1 MQMKMNI
8 LVNRDNLT
16 IHDSFMVVSE
26 NEMKEVLLQ
35 VKEEHSEC
43 RVFDNRSIGNLVNE
57 WMAYN
62 LLFELGFMMVH
73 TQHVDLESKPKW
85 FLRFPYFL
93 LGNLYRFFDR
103 R

>member
-1 MQMKMNI
+1 MKMNI

-57 WMAYN
+57 WMTHN
-62 LLFELGFMMVH
+62 LLFELGFMTAF
-73 TQHVDLESKPKW
+73 TQHVDLGSNQRW
-85 FLRFPYFL
+85 FLRIPYFL
-93 LGNLYRFFDR
+93 LGNLYRMFVR

>member
-1 MQMKMNI
+1 MKMNI

-57 WMAYN
+57 WMAHN
-62 LLFELGFMMVH
+62 LLFELGFMTAH
-73 TQHVDLESKPKW
+73 TQHVDLESKQKW

-93 LGNLYRFFDR
+93 LGNLYRFLIENK
-103 R
+103 

>member
-43 RVFDNRSIGNLVNE
+43 RVFDNSIIAVSAILSMNGWRIIFCLNLV
-57 WMAYN
+57 
-62 LLFELGFMMVH
+62 
-73 TQHVDLESKPKW
+73 S
-85 FLRFPYFL
+85 
-93 LGNLYRFFDR
+93 
-103 R
+103 

>member
-62 LLFELGFMMVH
+62 LLFELGFMSNMW
-73 TQHVDLESKPKW
+73 TWSRNRSGFYG
-85 FLRFPYFL
+85 FLI
-93 LGNLYRFFDR
+93 FFSEICTGSLTEDK
-103 R
+103 

>member
-1 MQMKMNI
+1 MKMNI

-26 NEMKEVLLQ
+26 NEMKKVLLQ

-57 WMAYN
+57 WMAHN
-62 LLFELGFMMVH
+62 LLFELDFMTAH
-73 TQHVDLESKPKW
+73 TQHVDLESKQKW
-85 FLRFPYFL
+85 FLRFSYFL